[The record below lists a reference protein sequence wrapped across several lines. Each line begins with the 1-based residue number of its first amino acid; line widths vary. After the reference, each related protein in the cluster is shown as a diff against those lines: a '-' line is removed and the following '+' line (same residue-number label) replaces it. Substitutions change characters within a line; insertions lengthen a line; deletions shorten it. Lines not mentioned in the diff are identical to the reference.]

1 MEDSMFTGIMSC
13 AGRVIG
19 TIPLGGGTRFRIEAP
34 ELARDLAAGDRVAVN
49 GVNHEVIEKTNSE
62 LIIETAAE
70 ALSKTTMG
78 DVHVG
83 SQVNLEPALR
93 LVDRLR
99 GRMVEGCID
108 CVGSVVVIERR
119 PSSWLVSLEF
129 PLSFARYVVSGGGVA
144 LDGISM
150 NVVATQGNRFTVAVD
165 PESIVN
171 ATLGR
176 AVLGTRVNLE
186 FDLIGK
192 YVEKILK
199 EGRGEEPDLELRE
212 KLRGWGYDN

>member
-1 MEDSMFTGIMSC
+1 MFTGIMKC
-13 AGRVIG
+13 AGRVIA
-19 TIPLGGGTRFRIEAP
+19 TTPLGGGMRFRIEAP
-34 ELARDLAAGDRVAVN
+34 EFARDLVIHDRVAVN
-49 GVNHEVIEKTNSE
+49 GVNHVVIERTDADF
-62 LIIETAAE
+62 IVETGAE

-83 SQVNLEPALR
+83 SQVNLELAPR
-93 LVDRLR
+93 LSDRLR
-99 GRMVEGCID
+99 GRMVEGYID

-119 PSSWLVSLEF
+119 PSSWLLSVEF
-129 PLSFARYVVSGGGVA
+129 PASFARYVVVGGGIAV
-144 LDGISM
+144 DGISM
-150 NVVATQGNRFTVAVD
+150 SVAATRGNRFTVSVD
-165 PESIVN
+165 PESNVH

-212 KLRGWGYDN
+212 KLRGWGYDS